1 VTESQPLE
9 FFDFIEIQIHSE
21 LNMSWPKVLPS
32 LTPEQQR
39 ISDDF
44 MQHWHEVLP
53 TRYGIVDDFNHQ
65 YPVRH
70 APQQFLRTLEIGA
83 GLGEHLLYERL
94 TPEQKSQYVALEL
107 RQNMADRI
115 KERFPEIQT
124 SVGDCQA
131 RLDFEDCY
139 FDRILAVH
147 VLEHLPNLPAAI
159 AEMSRLCNKE
169 SGVFSVVMPCEGSLA
184 YGMARRISAQRV
196 FEKRYKQSYRWL
208 IEREHLNKPRQILPE
223 LEKYFKVE
231 HRAFFP
237 LGLPLVF
244 CNLCIGLT
252 LRPKKSIP

>member
-1 VTESQPLE
+1 MDKALSVA
-9 FFDFIEIQIHSE
+9 
-21 LNMSWPKVLPS
+21 NMPWPKVLPD

-44 MQHWHEVLP
+44 MRYWHEVLP
-53 TRYGIVDDFNHQ
+53 KRYGIVDDFNHK
-65 YPVRH
+65 YPVRY
-70 APQQFLRTLEIGA
+70 APKQFSRTLEIGA
-83 GLGEHLLYERL
+83 GLGEHLSYELL

-131 RLDFEDCY
+131 HLNFKDGH
-139 FDRILAVH
+139 FDRILAIH

-159 AEMSRLCNKE
+159 AEMHRLCNKE
-169 SGVFSVVMPCEGSLA
+169 AGFFSVLIPCEGSLA
-184 YGMARRISAQRV
+184 YTMARRISAQRI

-208 IEREHLNKPRQILPE
+208 IEREHLNKPQEILLE
-223 LEKYFKVE
+223 LEKYFKVQ

-237 LGLPLVF
+237 LALPLIF

-252 LRPKKSIP
+252 LRPKTR